1 MATDSNI
8 DVASIM
14 DEQRNFCQT
23 LAFSACIVPDKDTA
37 FSMLKALVEDFGVDP
52 MKEDTLKQTPLFYAA
67 REGNANIISFLAAQG
82 ENFNR

>member
-1 MATDSNI
+1 MQEFQTIAKDSNI

-14 DEQRNFCQT
+14 DEQQNFCQT

-37 FSMLKALVEDFGVDP
+37 FIMLKALVKDFGFDP

-67 REGNANIISFLAAQG
+67 REGKANIISFLMS
-82 ENFNR
+82 